1 MVYEKVWFIMQPNCF
16 SVEKI
21 SGVNRVIIN
30 WKMKIEMKTRWKE
43 WLHLSQWWSY
53 RLLVKAQEKIWFS
66 DVAMANVEALATPEG
81 DDWVKKNLDTT
92 CAYCINMVGGHGVF
106 FYCQYVFY

>member
-1 MVYEKVWFIMQPNCF
+1 MKRMIAFIEVMILSFIGYNVY
-16 SVEKI
+16 
-21 SGVNRVIIN
+21 
-30 WKMKIEMKTRWKE
+30 
-43 WLHLSQWWSY
+43 
-53 RLLVKAQEKIWFS
+53 KAQEKIWFS

>member
-1 MVYEKVWFIMQPNCF
+1 
-16 SVEKI
+16 
-21 SGVNRVIIN
+21 
-30 WKMKIEMKTRWKE
+30 
-43 WLHLSQWWSY
+43 
-53 RLLVKAQEKIWFS
+53 
-66 DVAMANVEALATPEG
+66 MANVEALATPEG

>member
-1 MVYEKVWFIMQPNCF
+1 M
-16 SVEKI
+16 
-21 SGVNRVIIN
+21 
-30 WKMKIEMKTRWKE
+30 KMKRMIAFIAVMI
-43 WLHLSQWWSY
+43 LSFTGY
-53 RLLVKAQEKIWFS
+53 NVYKAQEKIWFS